1 MKLQDMMYIALFAA
15 IVGVLGFFPPIP
27 LPFSPVPIT
36 AQTLGVMLAGGMLG
50 ARRGALSL
58 LLFIALV
65 AIGTPL
71 LTGGRGG
78 LGALIGPGGGY
89 IMSWPLAAGTI
100 GYLVEKSWQTL
111 KLWKIFLFNFIGGI
125 VLVYACGVTY
135 LSFIGNLPWIP
146 TALSALAFLPGDL
159 AKTFVAGYITLKISK
174 IYPLIKIQKP
184 GTGKQIRRVS

>member
-159 AKTFVAGYITLKISK
+159 AKTFLAGYITLKISK
-174 IYPLIKIQKP
+174 VYPLIKIQKSR
-184 GTGKQIRRVS
+184 TGKQIRRVS

>member
-135 LSFIGNLPWIP
+135 LSFIGNLPWVP

-174 IYPLIKIQKP
+174 VYPLIKIQKS

>member
-89 IMSWPLAAGTI
+89 IMSWPLAAGAI

-135 LSFIGNLPWIP
+135 LSFIGNLPWVP

-174 IYPLIKIQKP
+174 VYPLIKIQKSR
-184 GTGKQIRRVS
+184 TGKQIRRVS